1 MNRRKAEVSR
11 LTREF
16 SHAVAVKDAQPCLV
30 PGMSRYSVSQEFSQV
45 EDAVGSADD
54 LSFSTG
60 PANSTKD
67 FREADQQAAAISRR
81 TEFFVFSQ

>member
-30 PGMSRYSVSQEFSQV
+30 PGMSQYSVSQEFSQV
-45 EDAVGSADD
+45 EDAIGSADD
-54 LSFSTG
+54 QSSG
-60 PANSTKD
+60 PVNSTED
-67 FREADQQAAAISRR
+67 FREADQQSAAISQR
-81 TEFFVFSQ
+81 TEFFVLSP